1 MTNPNQEPKQSELEV
16 SVSPE
21 RKGFFS
27 KIKDLGVRAVE
38 QVVELTP
45 GALAMAGE
53 IVDKTKDE
61 IEKRTPE
68 IRGQVERIAG
78 AVADKAVEGYDA
90 VSDSAQEV
98 WQRRDE
104 LITPA
109 TEFATKAYD
118 EVIKPIG
125 GDVLTA
131 VGKEYGI
138 EYNNKLKVSPTKFGR
153 GILGIARNPVG
164 ALTGAARIAKKTA
177 TRSSAKMF
185 VS

>member
-21 RKGFFS
+21 RKGLFS

-45 GALAMAGE
+45 GALARAGE

-68 IRGQVERIAG
+68 IRGQVERIAS

-90 VSDSAQEV
+90 VSDSAQEA
-98 WQRRDE
+98 WQKRDE

-118 EVIKPIG
+118 EVIRPIG

-138 EYNNKLKVSPTKFGR
+138 EYDDKLKVSPIRFGR
-153 GILGIARNPVG
+153 GVLGVVRNPLG
-164 ALTGAARIAKKTA
+164 ALTKAASIAKKTA
-177 TRSSAKMF
+177 KRSSVKMF
-185 VS
+185 VT